1 MRSEQEV
8 INQLRRWADAQ
19 PNVRTLILTSSR
31 ADPHRQPDLL
41 SDYDV
46 EVFVRDVSPFT
57 ADDAWGCTFG
67 RIMVRWP
74 MTPRPT
80 LSDEWIT
87 QLVLYE
93 DGTRIDFQITS
104 LPPGAS
110 GNLDTGYRVLV
121 DKDDAAPTLPEP
133 THTQYQ
139 IQPPTPEAFAE
150 RINAFWWDIVYVAK
164 ALHRGELTYAKQ
176 MLEDPVRMRKLHPL
190 IEWYIVLH
198 HEAPGPPVST
208 DAGSTDTSSPTS
220 GRSICRPSPARSS
233 RITGAR
239 SSPL

>member
-1 MRSEQEV
+1 
-8 INQLRRWADAQ
+8 
-19 PNVRTLILTSSR
+19 
-31 ADPHRQPDLL
+31 
-41 SDYDV
+41 
-46 EVFVRDVSPFT
+46 
-57 ADDAWGCTFG
+57 
-67 RIMVRWP
+67 

-198 HEAPGPPVST
+198 HEAPVATGLYGRWFHRYLEPDLWAEYLQTFAGAEFADNWRALFATLTFTRTLGHAIAQALEAPYPNAT
-208 DAGSTDTSSPTS
+208 DRKVTEYIRWIRDLEQP
-220 GRSICRPSPARSS
+220 
-233 RITGAR
+233 
-239 SSPL
+239 